1 MLASLLVVAVIFTP
15 LPAIA
20 GEEAEPVPVET
31 VPAPGTI
38 ALTFDDGP
46 FEELTPM
53 ILEILGRYGIKAT
66 FFISTYRLRFNTSL
80 IDDIVAAGHSV
91 QTHGHEHRSLLTLTE
106 QEVLE
111 DLRRSID
118 LIVGAGAPR
127 PRCLR
132 PPYGHSNAMVRAVA
146 KKLGLEIVLWTHNS
160 RDYALQEPE
169 SVIVATLD
177 GLAPGDIVLMH
188 DHWAPVHEE
197 ALPTII
203 ETALERGMDFGPI
216 CFPQGRRPWFGR
228 KVGKI
233 SRL

>member
-1 MLASLLVVAVIFTP
+1 MLAGLVVLALLAMP
-15 LPAIA
+15 LRAS
-20 GEEAEPVPVET
+20 AEDAPDPVPVET
-31 VPAPGTI
+31 DPAPGTV

-53 ILEILGRYGIKAT
+53 ILEILARYGITAT
-66 FFISTYRLRFNTSL
+66 FFVSTYRLQFNTSL

-91 QTHGHEHRSLLTLTE
+91 QTHGHEHRSLLALKE

-118 LIVGAGAPR
+118 LIVAAGAPR

-132 PPYGHSNAMVRAVA
+132 PPFGHANDKVRAVA

-160 RDYALQEPE
+160 RDYSLQEPE
-169 SVIVATLD
+169 AVIEATLE
-177 GLAPGDIVLMH
+177 GLRPGDVVLFH

-197 ALPTII
+197 ALPVII
-203 ETALERGMDFGPI
+203 ETARQRGMRFGPI
-216 CFPQGRRPWFGR
+216 CVPQNQSSGRSSAQI
-228 KVGKI
+228 V
-233 SRL
+233 RL